1 MPRHDQTGPQGQGP
15 MTGRRMGTCVGAA
28 QSESSFNFGFGNGF
42 RGRRN
47 AKYGL
52 FRNRNNSFQGNYE
65 KNQTSAKNLIEVEIS
80 NLKKRLEILEDELG
94 NLN

>member
-15 MTGRRMGTCVGAA
+15 MTGRRMGTCAGAE
-28 QSESSFNFGFGNGF
+28 QSESNFGFGNGF

-47 AKYGL
+47 AKYRL
-52 FRNRNNSFQGNYE
+52 FRNRNNSFQENYD
-65 KNQTSAKNLIEVEIS
+65 KNQTSTKDLIEIEIS
-80 NLKKRLEILEDELG
+80 NLKKRLEVLEDELG